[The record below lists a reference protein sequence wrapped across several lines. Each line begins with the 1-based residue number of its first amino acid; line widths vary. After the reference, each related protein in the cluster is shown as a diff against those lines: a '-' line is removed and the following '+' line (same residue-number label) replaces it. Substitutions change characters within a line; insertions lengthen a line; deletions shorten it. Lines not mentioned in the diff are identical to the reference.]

1 MMTLMATALV
11 APVAGAGTAP
21 RILATTGL
29 IAEAARRL
37 TGHDI
42 RAIAAPPHDPALHR
56 PGRSDLVAI
65 ADADLVLRHGLG
77 LEQRMEPVL
86 ARQAQAG
93 RVIAM
98 AELLPA
104 DQVAGGVQIAQDPA
118 LWSAA
123 VLALAGRLAQELP
136 VQAEAIQRE
145 GRAFADE
152 IAAHAPALAA
162 WLAPVPAP
170 RRILVSETGSMA
182 HFGRAFGFDTIAL
195 DTHADARSLA
205 ALAGHLAATGTA
217 ALFCGADC
225 GAARQLQQIAAA
237 QGHALHLAGAPLTDA
252 DWPAPPGSSGWQA
265 MMTQNARHIATALA
279 PAPAALA

>member
-21 RILATTGL
+21 RIVATTGL

-37 TGHDI
+37 TGLDI

-65 ADADLVLRHGLG
+65 ADADLVLRHGPG
-77 LEQRMEPVL
+77 VERRMDPVL

-93 RVIAM
+93 RVIALND
-98 AELLPA
+98 LLPDA
-104 DQVAGGVQIAQDPA
+104 AAEDAMITQDPA

-136 VQAEAIQRE
+136 PQAEAIQRE

-152 IAAHAPALAA
+152 IAGHAPALAA
-162 WLAPVPAP
+162 LLAPVPAA
-170 RRILVSETGSMA
+170 RRILVTESAGMG

-195 DTHADARSLA
+195 DAHADGRSLA
-205 ALAGHLAATGTA
+205 ALARHLATTGTA
-217 ALFCGADC
+217 ALFCSADC
-225 GAARQLQQIAAA
+225 GAARQLQQIAAQ
-237 QGHALHLAGAPLTDA
+237 QGHALHLAGPLLADA
-252 DWPAPPGSSGWQA
+252 DWPAPPGHSGWQA
-265 MMTQNARHIATALA
+265 MMTLNANRIAAALG
-279 PAPAALA
+279 PSAALA